1 MNEKKTAWKAFN
13 RDDVEKF
20 PHKILL
26 SITELLE

>member
-1 MNEKKTAWKAFN
+1 MKKAAWKSFN

-26 SITELLE
+26 SITELFEW